1 MRRLLIGIMIGFGA
15 GMVTSGIVHT
25 FSSLGEAVLNFVI
38 LGLGTALLI
47 GAPLAAVITRG
58 RK

>member
-1 MRRLLIGIMIGFGA
+1 MRRLLIGIMMGFGA
-15 GMVTSGIVHT
+15 GMVTSGIVYL
-25 FSSLGEAVLNFVI
+25 FAAVGEAVLNFVV
-38 LGLGTALLI
+38 LAVGTALLI

>member
-1 MRRLLIGIMIGFGA
+1 MRRLLIGIMLGFGA
-15 GMVTSGIVHT
+15 GMVTSGIVYL
-25 FSSLGEAVLNFVI
+25 FAAVGEAVLNFVV
-38 LGLGTALLI
+38 LAVGTALLI